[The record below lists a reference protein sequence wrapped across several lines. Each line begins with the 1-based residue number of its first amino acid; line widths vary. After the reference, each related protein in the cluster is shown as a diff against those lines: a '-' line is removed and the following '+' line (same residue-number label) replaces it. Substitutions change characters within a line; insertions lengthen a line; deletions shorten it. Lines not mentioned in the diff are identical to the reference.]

1 MSNFHTSIAEGAK
14 NRRRAATKTT
24 SEDQK
29 MGVSTRTATGQKPK
43 AATVSLKHKKTPKP
57 TGTAEAMP
65 VLEAEV
71 EVSNLSPRAD
81 TPMPIL
87 EAMPRCQTPP
97 PSPKLYSTWEEA
109 KLAQRQSKQ
118 QVRGAPT
125 SPAPSRALPVAG
137 SLSESG
143 SSPSL
148 RASTVSQPS
157 RSSRQCSPSTPP
169 SSVSPVPSSPNSA
182 ARAPVSSSSTSQSM
196 KTDPL
201 HTFMRS
207 LHGLRAKTFD
217 TAPIKFTKKF
227 AQDEHLLDNKDA
239 VKVNIWKN
247 GHDFMKSVKE
257 FDEIHLIRSKNG
269 LGMVVPED
277 LDFDTV
283 TKFIIHCTKNLF
295 SIINSRTQDST
306 YMDIPQ
312 LLEQFKN
319 KGKRPEIWNMLSM
332 EFDQENQEL
341 KKSFSVP
348 EFIRRNSIIE
358 KLKKVIEKKIQRL
371 NDDIKAS
378 GSSQLEAQKKRL
390 EHQLASMPKY
400 QKFLLLSMGDSFT
413 DVHIDFSGTSVYYH
427 VKKVTGCNSVWLKK
441 RIFSGK
447 ENILRCPSH
456 QRKSGGLQE
465 N

>member
-1 MSNFHTSIAEGAK
+1 
-14 NRRRAATKTT
+14 
-24 SEDQK
+24 
-29 MGVSTRTATGQKPK
+29 
-43 AATVSLKHKKTPKP
+43 
-57 TGTAEAMP
+57 MP
-65 VLEAEV
+65 VLEAEA
-71 EVSNLSPRAD
+71 EVSSLPPRAD
-81 TPMPIL
+81 TPMPTL
-87 EAMPRCQTPP
+87 EAMPRCATPP
-97 PSPKLYSTWEEA
+97 PSPNLYSTWEEA
-109 KLAQRQSKQ
+109 KLAQRQSRQ
-118 QVRGAPT
+118 QVRGVPT

-137 SLSESG
+137 SLSGSR

-148 RASTVSQPS
+148 RASTVAS
-157 RSSRQCSPSTPP
+157 RSSSSLSSQCSPSTPP
-169 SSVSPVPSSPNSA
+169 SSVSPVSSSPYSA
-182 ARAPVSSSSTSQSM
+182 ATAPVSEL

-207 LHGLRAKTFD
+207 LDGLRAKTFD

-247 GHDFMKSVKE
+247 GHDFMRSVKE
-257 FDEIHLIRSKNG
+257 FDEIHLIRSKTG

-283 TKFIIHCTKNLF
+283 TKYINTKNLF

-341 KKSFSVP
+341 KKAFSVP

-378 GSSQLEAQKKRL
+378 GSTTKTSLFVNMAKLFLQNMDVEQVIDDDWYEKK
-390 EHQLASMPKY
+390 E
-400 QKFLLLSMGDSFT
+400 
-413 DVHIDFSGTSVYYH
+413 
-427 VKKVTGCNSVWLKK
+427 KKVLLDELRSVMTLK
-441 RIFSGK
+441 RVRSTS
-447 ENILRCPSH
+447 EES
-456 QRKSGGLQE
+456 S
-465 N
+465 